1 MQTWRWENEHLFNI
15 NRELQQLLDDK
26 IVKTV
31 VSFNLV
37 ATEDPKGALSK
48 YSAILIYK

>member
-1 MQTWRWENEHLFNI
+1 MNTWIWESEQLFTI
-15 NRELQQLLDDK
+15 NKELQQLFDDK

-31 VSFNLV
+31 VSMSLV
-37 ATEDPKGALSK
+37 AVDDPKSSTSL

>member
-1 MQTWRWENEHLFNI
+1 MQTWKWENEQLFII

-31 VSFNLV
+31 VSMSLV
-37 ATEDPKGALSK
+37 ATEDPKSSLSF

>member
-1 MQTWRWENEHLFNI
+1 MKTHIWEDLRLFNI
-15 NRELQQLLDDK
+15 NKELQDLIDTK

-31 VSFNLV
+31 VSMSLV
-37 ATEDPKGALSK
+37 AVESPTSSISL

>member
-1 MQTWRWENEHLFNI
+1 MKTWTWENQRLFNI
-15 NRELQQLLDDK
+15 NKELQDLIDTK

-31 VSFNLV
+31 VSMSLV
-37 ATEDPKGALSK
+37 AVESPTSSISL